1 VEDTVRA
8 VLGWRREDYA
18 EDDWD
23 EESVERSRA
32 HGRHAHRVIVPPQK
46 VESLRKAFARPDRTV
61 LIRESGD
68 GDKKRLSLGDA
79 VANVPLWAIK
89 DMLRQRDSFSGRI
102 VAFELGLPAE
112 RCQAIF
118 DGLVQQGFL
127 EPDGE
132 GFDFYRSSTKGRS
145 LSQAKFARRLARDK
159 AAALLAQLIARAEA
173 INANPD
179 LAHVVAELRLYG
191 SLLNE
196 TAGEVGDVDIA
207 FALNDRPRIGS
218 RVAASKARWA
228 ASGREGGSFFQELVY
243 GETEVLALLKGRS
256 SYLSLQPLS
265 KIEKLGC
272 PTKVMFTAGAVAP
285 ARVTYAD

>member
-102 VAFELGLPAE
+102 VASAC
-112 RCQAIF
+112 RRSVAK
-118 DGLVQQGFL
+118 
-127 EPDGE
+127 
-132 GFDFYRSSTKGRS
+132 RSSMGSCNKAF
-145 LSQAKFARRLARDK
+145 LSQTVKVLTFID
-159 AAALLAQLIARAEA
+159 
-173 INANPD
+173 
-179 LAHVVAELRLYG
+179 H
-191 SLLNE
+191 
-196 TAGEVGDVDIA
+196 
-207 FALNDRPRIGS
+207 RPRADPCRRPSSPAGS
-218 RVAASKARWA
+218 PV
-228 ASGREGGSFFQELVY
+228 
-243 GETEVLALLKGRS
+243 
-256 SYLSLQPLS
+256 
-265 KIEKLGC
+265 
-272 PTKVMFTAGAVAP
+272 TKRRRCLP
-285 ARVTYAD
+285 N